1 MLALYGPTPVAAVA
15 FPLLGFCISAMY
27 SIIFSTALNTVLD
40 HPGALSGILCSGIFG
55 GALFPFLVGF
65 IADLTSLRA
74 AYMIVFFALG
84 YIAYVA
90 IQSKPLIGNRL
101 SVMGDP

>member
-74 AYMIVFFALG
+74 AYMIVFFRSDERRVGKEGRCARAG
-84 YIAYVA
+84 VGRTRAA
-90 IQSKPLIGNRL
+90 
-101 SVMGDP
+101 